1 MKRSYSRRELY
12 ALGEPLG
19 DSATYRKA
27 GGLVLGDG
35 GGGGGGSAAPSSTTQ
50 TMELPEWAR
59 PYAKN
64 VLSKGAALTDINQNP
79 YQQYG
84 GNRIAGFSPMQMQS
98 FQGAAN
104 MDAGPRGFQENVG
117 QYMSPYMQNVVDVE
131 KRGAIRDYQV
141 GNTMQQAQA
150 TQAGAF
156 GGGREAIQRAERE
169 RGLMGT
175 LGGIQAR
182 GAQSAFDQA
191 SNQFRQGIQQ
201 GVAVNQLQN
210 QYGGQMQQQAQRP
223 LDMAYQDFQNQQNY
237 PYKQLGFMSDLVRG
251 MPLGSQSTESIYSQG
266 PGMTQTLA
274 GLGGAAYGFGR
285 SGLFGKE
292 GGLMTSYADGGEI
305 TGGESVVRYADGGVT
320 SQDNKDSIVEGMYS
334 IQGLMKAKEAALARR
349 DVDTANA
356 IDERIAELNAIQA
369 QSASINSG
377 LGSAF
382 NQIPEERQ
390 EQMMAGGGIVA
401 FAPGGLTYR
410 KQAEDAMAGLEGL
423 INKYPTAQTP
433 EEYESAVTKRMPM
446 VEKIYGPDIT
456 KPYLEETKTKR
467 AGLADQMEKDKGLAI
482 AMASLGL
489 LSRKKTKGESQ
500 KSQLISGLGE
510 AGQQFAG
517 EVGRLKKESRE
528 ADDKLRQSE
537 ITLATAQQARREGL
551 AGKAMGL
558 EDKARAEALEG
569 YKSQMGIQEKLA
581 TIKSNLAS
589 TEMQGETS
597 RHVSD
602 QSLRG
607 QLASVAASKQNA
619 ILQANKPSSLKE
631 GTDVFYDQLRPLYPD
646 KSEADVRAMAQ
657 RKYLEMTRTGLPG
670 VEAKIAATRE
680 ENAREATKDRMS
692 IDPIALKAAR
702 EKDLVALNKRR
713 QEILREELSKPP
725 EQQSGV
731 EPEAKPAEQQQATL
745 PPAAVSALKEGQQTT
760 FANGQVWTL
769 QNGKPVRVK

>member
-35 GGGGGGSAAPSSTTQ
+35 GGGGGSAAPDKTTQ
-50 TMELPEWAR
+50 TVELPEWAR

-64 VLSKGAALTDINQNP
+64 VLARGAALTDINQNP

-251 MPLGSQSTESIYSQG
+251 MPLGSQSTSSIYEQG
-266 PGMTQTLA
+266 PGMVQTLA
-274 GLGGAAYGFGR
+274 GLGGAAYGFGK

-305 TGGESVVRYADGGVT
+305 TGGESVVRYADGGGVT

-369 QSASINSG
+369 QSASIDRG

-382 NQIPEERQ
+382 DQIPEERQ

-401 FAPGGLTYR
+401 FAGGGTYGKRFEESLDTLT
-410 KQAEDAMAGLEGL
+410 KMQPL
-423 INKYPTAQTP
+423 KPQTP
-433 EEYESAVTKRMPM
+433 EELEQGAMNRLPMLERMM
-446 VEKIYGPDIT
+446 GPDVTI
-456 KPYLEETKTKR
+456 PFAEELKEKR
-467 AGLADQMEKDKGLAI
+467 AKLPEQMEKDQGLAI
-482 AMASLGL
+482 AAASLGL
-489 LSRKKTKGESQ
+489 LARKKRPGES
-500 KSQLISGLGE
+500 KSQQLISGLGE
-510 AGQQFAG
+510 AGISFAG
-517 EVGRLKKESRE
+517 EVSRLKKENRE
-528 ADDKLRQSE
+528 ADEKIRQSQLL
-537 ITLATAQQARREGL
+537 IATAQQQRKEGMV
-551 AGKAMGL
+551 GKAMAS
-558 EDKARAEALEG
+558 EEKADDKRQDA
-569 YKSQMGIQEKLA
+569 YKQKVEIQAKA
-581 TIKSNLAS
+581 TQLLGNAAGNELQA
-589 TEMQGETS
+589 ETS
-597 RHVSD
+597 RYASD

-607 QLASVAASKQNA
+607 QLAQVAAHRETANRPGETERMMETVND
-619 ILQANKPSSLKE
+619 ILAGKKTYAGKTGEE
-631 GTDVFYDQLRPLYPD
+631 GAKAYTDYLTKTGAARYGVRYTGQD
-646 KSEADVRAMAQ
+646 KSYEHQKMIEDVLSKNSTVKMLQLEAAQ
-657 RKYLEMTRTGLPG
+657 RGTTPERREEINRLI
-670 VEAKIAATRE
+670 EAERQKIAAQFPDGQDSGG
-680 ENAREATKDRMS
+680 AAPS
-692 IDPIALKAAR
+692 ASAGAPIP
-702 EKDLVALNKRR
+702 
-713 QEILREELSKPP
+713 KP
-725 EQQSGV
+725 
-731 EPEAKPAEQQQATL
+731 
-745 PPAAVSALKEGQQTT
+745 
-760 FANGQVWTL
+760 GQVIQGYRFKGGDPANPSSWE
-769 QNGKPVRVK
+769 KE